1 MTVQDF
7 VNKYQKAKDAEKAK
21 ILKEIEIKTYIPF
34 AEKVVHSEA
43 VLSQSVKRVNNVL
56 QLQSARR
63 FLVFVT
69 SIVKLYTNLE
79 VNKEKPHEDYDLLRE
94 SGLIDLIR
102 EKIGDDLEEFTTVF
116 NMTWDDMVYNE
127 NNWRMFVASQL
138 NSFIDNVEQ
147 RMADENFWKQI
158 NQLNILKTK

>member
-127 NNWRMFVASQL
+127 NNWRMFIGSQL
-138 NSFIDNVEQ
+138 NSFLENVE
-147 RMADENFWKQI
+147 NFSKNEELRNAILNMNLFKQ
-158 NQLNILKTK
+158 